1 MLNNKWYW
9 KEEFKMKK
17 QVVYILFFI
26 GFIGFSQQ
34 NPVTVTA
41 DTTSIKIGEQIQFK
55 ISVNETNNV
64 IFPKLKLDSLGKV
77 EVVETLP
84 TDTLKNS
91 LEKKYLLTSFDS
103 GSYVIPQQE
112 ILISNKKYV
121 TDSLLINV
129 ATVKVDTTKQ
139 GLYEIKS
146 IKSEPKTFDDY
157 KHLWWILIP
166 VLLLIAGILYVIFR
180 KKKEKII
187 PKVHVAP
194 IQEAMQRLVELDG
207 KKLLQQNKI
216 KIYYSELTDI
226 VRTYI
231 EKDIKIPALEST
243 TNELIE
249 TITDFNESSK
259 LGISKAT
266 IQQLKQ
272 VLQSADLVKFAKSKP
287 IVEEI
292 KNDRTIIEHILKDTE
307 GAVHK
312 KRVQEAE
319 ATQDQAFEIAVEE
332 PKKKSNLK
340 KYLLIFAAFFIII
353 IGVAG
358 YFGYKFLKKNV
369 SGDTTSEMMDSNKQ
383 WYKATY
389 GHPPIT
395 IETPEILKIESV
407 QLPDNGVTSV
417 GDFSSYS
424 YKSLIS
430 NFYVIVSTIHFLSE
444 VDNFNLDGGVQ
455 GSIKSMEAKMNTTFT
470 NIQQEPILI
479 DGNEG
484 RKVLMDYTLENPVT
498 KKMENNKLT
507 MLLFANTKGMQQ
519 VFVSYPEKEAS
530 AKQVSERIINSVS
543 INN

>member
-1 MLNNKWYW
+1 VLNNKWYW

-26 GFIGFSQQ
+26 GFIGFAQQ
-34 NPVTVTA
+34 NLVTVTA

-55 ISVNETNNV
+55 ILVNETNNV

-103 GSYVIPQQE
+103 GRYVIPQQE

-121 TDSLLINV
+121 TDSLLIKV

-216 KIYYSELTDI
+216 KGYYSELTDI

-259 LGISKAT
+259 LGISKET

-292 KNDRTIIEHILKDTE
+292 KNDRTTIEQILKDTE

-319 ATQDQAFEIAVEE
+319 VTQDQAVEIVVEK
-332 PKKKSNLK
+332 PKKKNNFK
-340 KYLLIFAAFFIII
+340 KYLLIFAAFFIIV

-369 SGDTTSEMMDSNKQ
+369 LGDTTLEMMDSNKQ

-395 IETPEILKIESV
+395 IETPEVLKIESV
-407 QLPDNGVTSV
+407 QLPDNGVTSI

-455 GSIKSMEAKMNTTFT
+455 GSIKSW
-470 NIQQEPILI
+470 
-479 DGNEG
+479 
-484 RKVLMDYTLENPVT
+484 
-498 KKMENNKLT
+498 KL
-507 MLLFANTKGMQQ
+507 K
-519 VFVSYPEKEAS
+519 
-530 AKQVSERIINSVS
+530 
-543 INN
+543 